1 MFSKMKNIDTA
12 FRHVKRFT
20 MIVVGGSFLLCGAMM
35 FKSYKIE
42 SITQSKVYVLA
53 DGKVFEAIA
62 GDRKDNIPVEARD
75 HIRTF
80 HRLFFTLDPD
90 GKANEENIGRALGM
104 ADATAKKQY
113 QDLKENGFYA
123 GIISGNISQRVS
135 IDSIHINLGSQP
147 YYFKCHGVET
157 IIRSSGNTNRSL
169 VTEGYLRPVN
179 RSDNNPHGFLIE
191 RWAIV
196 ENKELKTP

>member
-1 MFSKMKNIDTA
+1 MFRKMKNIDTA

-20 MIVVGGSFLLCGAMM
+20 MIVVAGSFLLCCAMM

-62 GDRKDNIPVEARD
+62 GDRKDNIPVEAKD

-80 HRLFFTLDPD
+80 HQLFFTLDPD
-90 GKANEENIGRALGM
+90 GKANEAGIGKALGM

-123 GIISGNISQRVS
+123 GIISGNVSQRIIV
-135 IDSIHINLGSQP
+135 DSIELNLQSQP
-147 YYFKCHGVET
+147 YYFRCHATET
-157 IIRSSGNTNRSL
+157 IIRSSSTLYRSL
-169 VTEGYLRPVN
+169 VTEGYLRDVS
-179 RSDNNPHGFLIE
+179 RSENNPHGFLIE
-191 RWAIV
+191 RWSIV
-196 ENKELKTP
+196 ENKDLKSP